1 MCCANA
7 GVEAEHTKRAENKNE
22 EPKRIMMLSF

>member
-1 MCCANA
+1 MCCPNA
-7 GVEAEHTKRAENKNE
+7 GVEAEQAMRAENKNE

>member
-7 GVEAEHTKRAENKNE
+7 GVEAEHTKRTENKNE